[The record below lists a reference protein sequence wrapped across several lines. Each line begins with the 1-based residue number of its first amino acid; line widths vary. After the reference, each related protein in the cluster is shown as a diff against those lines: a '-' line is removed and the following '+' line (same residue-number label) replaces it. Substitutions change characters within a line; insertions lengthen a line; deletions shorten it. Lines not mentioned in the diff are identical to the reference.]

1 MFQLN
6 APSPSGWD
14 QIFNNVINIQQ
25 IFKDDGVQVA
35 IVFFGKGLPMLL
47 KTNTAYA
54 ERLKQAADKGVILA
68 ACQNSMRV
76 QKVKSEDIFPFST
89 EVDSGVAEL
98 VRKQEAGWTYIKG
111 GEQARF
117 QIRCLPCLDS
127 CLQNDG
133 IPWALNG
140 VFFRLPALWRTHIDG
155 ARYLGEGAN
164 LYRRLRSLLPT
175 H

>member
-1 MFQLN
+1 M
-6 APSPSGWD
+6 
-14 QIFNNVINIQQ
+14 
-25 IFKDDGVQVA
+25 QVE

-98 VRKQEAGWTYIKG
+98 VRRQEAGWTYIKG
-111 GEQARF
+111 GE
-117 QIRCLPCLDS
+117 
-127 CLQNDG
+127 
-133 IPWALNG
+133 
-140 VFFRLPALWRTHIDG
+140 
-155 ARYLGEGAN
+155 
-164 LYRRLRSLLPT
+164 
-175 H
+175 